1 MTLWAFVADVHG
13 NYRALE
19 RAERLAQARG
29 AERFAVLGDL
39 VGRGQPA
46 ACVAWMR
53 HHATMAV
60 VGNRD
65 LDHLTLVDADD
76 QAYLRGLPTMAGAE
90 DFLMTH
96 GDARLHR
103 ALCTA
108 DERRGFRRA
117 YAELAAADKRLWFF
131 GHSHHAR
138 VWRKAGPEALL
149 ELLAADCVAI
159 DRSADG
165 VRYFVNVG
173 TTGRPLGGRGPAS
186 FTLYDS
192 AGGELTRVPL

>member
-1 MTLWAFVADVHG
+1 MTVWAFVADVHG

-29 AERFAVLGDL
+29 ADRFAVLGDFL
-39 VGRGQPA
+39 GRGQPA
-46 ACVAWMR
+46 ACVAWLR
-53 HHATMAV
+53 QHATLAV

-65 LDHLTLVDADD
+65 LDHLALVEADD
-76 QAYLRGLPTMAGAE
+76 QAYLRALPTLAGAE
-90 DFLMTH
+90 DFLITH
-96 GDARLHR
+96 GDAKLHR

-108 DERRGFRRA
+108 DEHRGFRRA
-117 YAELAAADKRLWFF
+117 YAELAAANKRLWFF

-138 VWRKAGPEALL
+138 VWRKAGPEGPP
-149 ELLAADCVAI
+149 ELLDPDCVAL
-159 DRSADG
+159 DRATADL
-165 VRYFVNVG
+165 RYFVNVG

-192 AGGELTRVPL
+192 ARGELARVAL